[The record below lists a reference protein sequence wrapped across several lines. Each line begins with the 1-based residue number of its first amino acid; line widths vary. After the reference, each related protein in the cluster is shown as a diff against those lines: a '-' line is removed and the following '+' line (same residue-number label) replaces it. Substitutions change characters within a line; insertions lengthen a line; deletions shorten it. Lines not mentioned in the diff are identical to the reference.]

1 MAHSNINQ
9 EANEYLVTT
18 DVVTAG
24 TGWRVEVDGV
34 SYTIN
39 DVQVDTP
46 IAGQTTIYAPGAT
59 FGTYAIYNVFAP
71 DYTHQWNFDSDGK
84 LYGPGED
91 GALELGGE
99 LVTDNMN
106 LSIKSNQ
113 QSVVLNGQL
122 GEFLGSSDDVNNQ
135 IATIGDVENAVN
147 FAFGS
152 FYSASDQTCTNGSIQ
167 AMQFPYEAATP
178 NGVSVGGTYNTQLTL
193 ANYGTYNIQ
202 FSAQL
207 QQTNASA
214 TVYIWLNRNGQPIAN
229 SNTIV
234 NISANDPFNV
244 AAWNWFVDANDGDYY
259 EIMWRSDSNHTN
271 LQYVSDLDIDITG
284 VPGVPSVIVTV
295 NQVG

>member
-1 MAHSNINQ
+1 MVYGITRPSTNGVLPI
-9 EANEYLVTT
+9 YS
-18 DVVTAG
+18 G
-24 TGWRVEVDGV
+24 T
-34 SYTIN
+34 
-39 DVQVDTP
+39 
-46 IAGQTTIYAPGAT
+46 
-59 FGTYAIYNVFAP
+59 
-71 DYTHQWNFDSDGK
+71 
-84 LYGPGED
+84 
-91 GALELGGE
+91 
-99 LVTDNMN
+99 
-106 LSIKSNQ
+106 SIM
-113 QSVVLNGQL
+113 LNGAN
-122 GEFLGSSDDVNNQ
+122 GEFLNDETNPDNQ
-135 IATIGDVENAVN
+135 IATIGDVYAETNR
-147 FAFGS
+147 AFGS
-152 FYSASDQTCTNGSIQ
+152 YYSTSDQGATSGSIQ